1 MAGRRWRTVRCTA
14 MVTGTA
20 TGRRCANEAVLGS
33 DPPRC
38 ERHPV
43 KAGIDPHLHTEL
55 YMSKFYRNV
64 LKPTLANRIGEMLE
78 ATTLAERLDVG
89 EELALVRDAASHRV
103 DLYGSL
109 VEAQAAGAPVTIEN
123 LVAAGQVM
131 TEALVDV
138 AKLVKVHAEV
148 ERVKAEVVSGFA
160 GCLDAVILS
169 VLRAAH
175 QAFGDDCRVRQFE
188 EILRE
193 ELRTRQS
200 IGVGAALGTDSLP
213 SDDVA
218 EMDASVP
225 REGNG
230 EAVMPDGSPGVT
242 FPAPELVG
250 STGPDAP
257 GDGVVGDED
266 DDSGVEF
273 G

>member
-1 MAGRRWRTVRCTA
+1 
-14 MVTGTA
+14 
-20 TGRRCANEAVLGS
+20 
-33 DPPRC
+33 
-38 ERHPV
+38 
-43 KAGIDPHLHTEL
+43 
-55 YMSKFYRNV
+55 
-64 LKPTLANRIGEMLE
+64 MLE

-200 IGVGAALGTDSLP
+200 ISVGQALGTDSLP

-225 REGNG
+225 RSTVEHD
-230 EAVMPDGSPGVT
+230 AVSSGLVTTTEPKALDGAS
-242 FPAPELVG
+242 
-250 STGPDAP
+250 SID
-257 GDGVVGDED
+257 DDDD